1 MKITYNQSDNSLWE
15 DLRRAAQDRF
25 AEKELTQP
33 GDWRLYVKSAILIP
47 SAIIIYLCIFFAP
60 IHGWMQLGLC
70 ALLGINFALI
80 GFNVMHDAA
89 HGSYSWKK
97 WINYIMALTLE
108 MMGNSGFMWR
118 QKHNIL
124 HHTYTNVRGHDND
137 IDVGDLLRF
146 SREQRLRKIHKYQHI
161 YASVLYSLQYLQWVW
176 YTDYKKYFT
185 WKISGHTIRKAEL
198 KDHIT
203 FWSGKV
209 FHFVFMVIIPIY
221 HFGVVDFLI
230 GYGVFAGVCG
240 LIISFVFQLAHIVEG
255 RDFPIPNENGVIDGS
270 WARMQ
275 VETTSNFATNS
286 TVANQLLG
294 GLNFQIEHHLFPKIS
309 HVHYRMLSPV
319 VEQVCKEY
327 GIVYSK
333 PPLGRALRLHFHLL
347 KKMGREE

>member
-1 MKITYNQSDNSLWE
+1 MKITYDQSENSFWE
-15 DLRRAAQDRF
+15 DLRRAVQDCF

-47 SAIIIYLCIFFAP
+47 SAFVIYLCIFFAP
-60 IHGWMQLGLC
+60 IHAWMQLGLC

-80 GFNVMHDAA
+80 GFNVMHDAT
-89 HGSYSWKK
+89 HGSYSKK
-97 WINYIMALTLE
+97 RWINNLMALSLE

-146 SREQRLRKIHKYQHI
+146 SLEQRLRKIHKYQHI
-161 YASVLYSLQYLQWVW
+161 YAPVLYSLQYLQWVW
-176 YTDYKKYFT
+176 YTDYKKYIT
-185 WKISGHTIRKAEL
+185 WKISEHTIRKAKP
-198 KDHIT
+198 KDRLTFLLGKAFHIA
-203 FWSGKV
+203 
-209 FHFVFMVIIPIY
+209 FMVIVPIY

-255 RDFPIPNENGVIDGS
+255 RDFPVPTEKGVIDGS

-275 VETTSNFATNS
+275 VETTSNFATKS
-286 TVANQLLG
+286 GAANWLLG
-294 GLNFQIEHHLFPKIS
+294 GLNFQIEHHLLPKIS

-319 VEQVCKEY
+319 VERVCKEH

-333 PPLGRALRLHFHLL
+333 PTLWNALRSHFRLL
-347 KKMGREE
+347 KARGKK